1 MIYYEINKTI
11 QKVGSSHNRTDLY
24 SIRSCFPARCFGQ
37 VFFVQQ
43 RKDNN
48 RYDQNTKATACTR
61 VDIGCDHI
69 SAFYRDSVRMAC
81 AFAHFRTR
89 RHVCRVVQWSKWTLR
104 CIQSLI
110 FLD

>member
-1 MIYYEINKTI
+1 MKYYKIYEMI
-11 QKVGSSHNRTDLY
+11 QKVGCSHNRTDLY
-24 SIRSCFPARCFGQ
+24 SIRLSFPAQ
-37 VFFVQQ
+37 VFWTIFFVQP
-43 RKDNN
+43 RKDN
-48 RYDQNTKATACTR
+48 RYGQNTKATACTR

-81 AFAHFRTR
+81 AFANFGTR